1 VMLRYVY
8 FVWRFCRSMLQV
20 TCTEYILETYRAGFC
35 DFQAMGESLTADDG
49 GDLMHEL
56 LGISGVC

>member
-1 VMLRYVY
+1 MLCVMR
-8 FVWRFCRSMLQV
+8 
-20 TCTEYILETYRAGFC
+20 TYRAAFC
-35 DFQAMGESLTADDG
+35 DFQAMGKSLTADDG

>member
-1 VMLRYVY
+1 MLRLLHH
-8 FVWRFCRSMLQV
+8 CSL
-20 TCTEYILETYRAGFC
+20 LKTYRAGFGY
-35 DFQAMGESLTADDG
+35 FQAMGESLTADDG